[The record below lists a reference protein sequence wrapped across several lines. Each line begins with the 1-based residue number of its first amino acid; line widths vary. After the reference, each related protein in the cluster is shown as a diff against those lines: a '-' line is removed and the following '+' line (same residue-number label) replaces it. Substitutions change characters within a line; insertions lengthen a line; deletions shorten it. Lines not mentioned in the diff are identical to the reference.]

1 MKLNFLVLFLLIL
14 AFQLRLFTG
23 ILLSLY
29 FNILGSSRSEI
40 LEQEVPAQVKNNIEN
55 DFQFN
60 ETKNSKLNL
69 TIS

>member
-1 MKLNFLVLFLLIL
+1 MKLNFLVLFILIL